1 MASPWLERSRPVRC
15 ETADVS
21 SGGGGL
27 LGERYPVT
35 TLMLIEDDDR
45 ILRSLDAALS
55 GRGFSVLT
63 ASTGLDGLRS
73 VVEHRPAAV
82 VLDLGLPDIDG
93 FELVKMIR
101 AVSEVPIVAATARDE
116 EASIVRTLDAGAD
129 DYVVK
134 PFSAD
139 HLEARLRAVFRR
151 TGRRE
156 DPVLVV
162 GDLRVDTSAR
172 VALLGGAMLDLTRKE
187 FDLLAF
193 LASQPGHVV
202 SKREILAAVWDQPL
216 GGADKTVDVHLSWL
230 RRKLG
235 ESAAKPRYVHV
246 LRGAGVKLVDPGG

>member
-1 MASPWLERSRPVRC
+1 ML
-15 ETADVS
+15 T
-21 SGGGGL
+21 
-27 LGERYPVT
+27 
-35 TLMLIEDDDR
+35 LIEDDVR
-45 ILRSLDAALS
+45 ILRSLETALS
-55 GRGFSVLT
+55 DRGFQVMT

-116 EASIVRTLDAGAD
+116 EAGIIRTLDAGAD
-129 DYVVK
+129 DYVIK

-139 HLEARLRAVFRR
+139 HLAARLRAVFRR
-151 TGRRE
+151 TARG
-156 DPVLVV
+156 DTPILVV
-162 GDLRVDTSAR
+162 GDLRIDTSAR
-172 VALLGGAMLDLTRKE
+172 EALLCNKKLDLTRKE

-235 ESAAKPRYVHV
+235 ESAAEPRYVHV
-246 LRGAGVKLVDPGG
+246 LRGAGVKLVDPSG

>member
-1 MASPWLERSRPVRC
+1 
-15 ETADVS
+15 
-21 SGGGGL
+21 
-27 LGERYPVT
+27 VT
-35 TLMLIEDDDR
+35 ILMLIEDDAR
-45 ILRSLDAALS
+45 ILRSLETALS
-55 GRGFSVLT
+55 ARGFRVLT

-82 VLDLGLPDIDG
+82 ILDLGLPDIDG

-116 EASIVRTLDAGAD
+116 EAGIVRTLDAGAD
-129 DYVVK
+129 DYVIK

-139 HLEARLRAVFRR
+139 QLEARLRAVFRR
-151 TGRRE
+151 TAPRE
-156 DPVLVV
+156 TPILVV
-162 GDLRVDTSAR
+162 GDLRIDTSAR
-172 VALLGGAMLDLTRKE
+172 EAQLGDDALDLTRKE

-193 LASQPGHVV
+193 LASQAGHVV

-235 ESAAKPRYVHV
+235 ESAAEPRYVHV
-246 LRGAGVKLVDPGG
+246 LRGAGVKLVDPRG

>member
-1 MASPWLERSRPVRC
+1 MAGSVGAHGHM
-15 ETADVS
+15 TV
-21 SGGGGL
+21 
-27 LGERYPVT
+27 
-35 TLMLIEDDDR
+35 LMLIEDDAR
-45 ILRSLDAALS
+45 IRQSLEAALTT
-55 GRGFSVLT
+55 RGFEVMT
-63 ASTGLDGLRS
+63 AATGLEGLRS
-73 VVEHRPAAV
+73 VVEHRPEAV

-93 FELVKMIR
+93 LELVKMIR
-101 AVSEVPIVAATARDE
+101 AVSEVPIVAATARDD
-116 EASIVRTLDAGAD
+116 EAVIVRTLDAGAD

-151 TGRRE
+151 TSRRE

-172 VALLGGAMLDLTRKE
+172 VASLDGNTLDLTRKE
-187 FDLLAF
+187 FDLLAY

-235 ESAAKPRYVHV
+235 ETAAQPRYLNV
-246 LRGAGVKLVDPGG
+246 LRGAGVKLVDPTE

>member
-1 MASPWLERSRPVRC
+1 MLRARGHTARPPSVAIGAAGRRM
-15 ETADVS
+15 TV
-21 SGGGGL
+21 
-27 LGERYPVT
+27 
-35 TLMLIEDDDR
+35 LMLIEDDPR
-45 ILRSLDAALS
+45 IRRSLETALAM
-55 GRGFSVLT
+55 RGFEVLT
-63 ASTGLDGLRS
+63 AATGLEGLRS
-73 VVEHRPAAV
+73 VVEHHPAAV

-93 FELVKMIR
+93 LELLKMIR
-101 AVSEVPIVAATARDE
+101 AVSEVPIVAATARDD
-116 EASIVRTLDAGAD
+116 EAVIVRTLDAGAD

-151 TGRRE
+151 SARRE

-162 GDLRVDTSAR
+162 GGLKVDTSSR
-172 VALLGGAMLDLTRKE
+172 VATLEGATLDLTRKE
-187 FDLLAF
+187 FDLLAY

-235 ESAAKPRYVHV
+235 ETAAQPRYLNV
-246 LRGAGVKLVDPGG
+246 LRGAGVKLVDPGE